1 MYLPNLETLYNSIFY
16 YRNSTIV
23 IRITINFT
31 TPRTIDTWQTQKE
44 KKKKPIPSLQNR
56 NHALHAS
63 KDPASDPWP
72 NSNSSS
78 PRFPIA
84 RIFPSH
90 SSIPT
95 NTVVGSRLPITHMS
109 RTMSQHLFHFPSL
122 STLLIPPRLLLDST
136 SIRYKKKRKRK
147 TLNHAQSNPKPY
159 IPLSIPLVE
168 RDSIPLSNRYQK
180 KKKNSGG
187 NEGEKD
193 KTIHR
198 ETEQTCA
205 CILLLGRW
213 WW

>member
-136 SIRYKKKRKRK
+136 SIRYKKKEKEK
-147 TLNHAQSNPKPY
+147 HLITLNLTLNPISLYLSPSSNAIPY
-159 IPLSIPLVE
+159 RCPTDI
-168 RDSIPLSNRYQK
+168 K
-180 KKKNSGG
+180 KKK
-187 NEGEKD
+187 K
-193 KTIHR
+193 
-198 ETEQTCA
+198 
-205 CILLLGRW
+205 LGRKRRGER
-213 WW
+213 

>member
-23 IRITINFT
+23 IRITINYHT
-31 TPRTIDTWQTQKE
+31 TNNRHLTNAKRK

-180 KKKNSGG
+180 KKK
-187 NEGEKD
+187 K
-193 KTIHR
+193 
-198 ETEQTCA
+198 
-205 CILLLGRW
+205 LGRKRRGER
-213 WW
+213 